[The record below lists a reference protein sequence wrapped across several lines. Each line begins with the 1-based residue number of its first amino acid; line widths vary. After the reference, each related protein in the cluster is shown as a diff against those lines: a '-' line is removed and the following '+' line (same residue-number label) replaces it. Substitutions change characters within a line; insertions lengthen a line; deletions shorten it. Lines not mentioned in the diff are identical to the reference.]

1 MKTKR
6 TKIRNFQPSDAE
18 ACFRIRSEAFIKL
31 FYSEIGPDGVTAG
44 INGYLPAKYIEMA
57 KSMPIFVAVNDE
69 ELVGFIASRL
79 IDKTTMEIL
88 FFYIKIDYLR
98 KGIGTK
104 LLRYL
109 EEWIIQNHPE
119 IRRIFVDTA
128 VPRCNQKFYEKAG
141 YVKAGYSKC
150 RYPDGSVAAVR
161 LVKEL
166 NPSDL
171 KKYII

>member
-6 TKIRNFQPSDAE
+6 TEIRNFQPSDAE

-31 FYSEIGPDGVTAG
+31 FYSEIGPDGVAAG
-44 INGYLPAKYIEMA
+44 INAYLPGKYIEMA

-69 ELVGFIASRL
+69 EQVGFIASRF
-79 IDKTTMEIL
+79 IENTTIEIL
-88 FFYIKIDYLR
+88 FCYIKLDYLR

-119 IRRIFVDTA
+119 IRRMVVDTA
-128 VPRCNQKFYEKAG
+128 VPRYNQKFYEKAG
-141 YVKAGYSKC
+141 YLKAGDSKC
-150 RYPDGSVAAVR
+150 QYPDRSVTAVR

-166 NPSDL
+166 NPS
-171 KKYII
+171 I